1 MIRVTEGINAAP
13 VTAWL
18 ADHVEGVHPPFT
30 FELISGGRSNLTFAV
45 TDAAGRRLVLRR
57 PPMSHVL
64 PTAHDMGREY
74 RIISALRPTPV
85 PVATAL
91 GYCDDEA
98 VNERPFY
105 VMDFVDGFILR
116 GAADGE
122 AALDKRTRRVAG
134 EDLVDVLAAIHHVD
148 VDAVGLGN
156 LARRDGYIERQLRR
170 WHGQF
175 QQSQQQAREI
185 GVYRPVPLVDEVH
198 RLLAER
204 VPPQHGTAIVHGDYR
219 IDNTVIS
226 AEGRIQAVLDW
237 ELCTLGDALADVGT
251 LLAYWSDHAVA
262 EMAGPPPDAKQAAP
276 EFGATQPGA
285 TQPGATQP
293 GATQPGATQPGATG
307 QLAATALPGFPSRAE
322 VADRYAARSGRDL
335 TQLGFYVAF
344 AYWKLACILEGVFVR
359 YAAHAM
365 SDDRSAADALA
376 PGVEDR
382 ARRAL
387 EALQGSPADKV

>member
-1 MIRVTEGINAAP
+1 MTRVTEGINAAP

-18 ADHVEGVHPPFT
+18 ADHIEDVHPPFT

-105 VMDFVDGFILR
+105 VMDFVDGYILR

-122 AALDKRTRRVAG
+122 AALDERTRRMAG

-262 EMAGPPPDAKQAAP
+262 EMAGPPPDAKQAASP
-276 EFGATQPGA
+276 EFGATEPAAPEFGA
-285 TQPGATQP
+285 TA
-293 GATQPGATQPGATG
+293 

-335 TQLGFYVAF
+335 SQLGFYVAF

-387 EALQGSPADKV
+387 EALQGSPADKA

>member
-1 MIRVTEGINAAP
+1 MTEGINAAP

-85 PVATAL
+85 PVANAL

-122 AALDKRTRRVAG
+122 AALDERTRRVAG

-226 AEGRIQAVLDW
+226 ADGRVQAVLDW

-262 EMAGPPPDAKQAAP
+262 EMAEPAPDAKQAATP
-276 EFGATQPGA
+276 EFGATA
-285 TQPGATQP
+285 
-293 GATQPGATQPGATG
+293 

-335 TQLGFYVAF
+335 TQLGFYIAF

-359 YAAHAM
+359 YAARAM

-387 EALQGSPADKV
+387 EALQGSPAYKA

>member
-1 MIRVTEGINAAP
+1 MTAGINAAS

-18 ADHVEGVHPPFT
+18 VDCIAGVQAPFT
-30 FELISGGRSNLTFAV
+30 FELIAGGRSNLTFAV
-45 TDAAGRRLVLRR
+45 TDATGRKLVLRR

-64 PTAHDMGREY
+64 PTAHDMGREF

-91 GYCDDEA
+91 GYCEDEA

-105 VMDFVDGFILR
+105 VMDFVEGFILR

-122 AALDKRTRRVAG
+122 TALDERTRRVAG

-148 VDAVGLGN
+148 VDAVGLGS

-198 RLLAER
+198 RLLADR
-204 VPPQHGTAIVHGDYR
+204 VPQQHGTAIVHGDYR

-226 AEGRIQAVLDW
+226 AEGQVQAVLDW

-251 LLAYWSDHAVA
+251 LMAYWSDHAVA
-262 EMAGPPPDAKQAAP
+262 EMAGPPPEAHLV
-276 EFGATQPGA
+276 
-285 TQPGATQP
+285 
-293 GATQPGATQPGATG
+293 GATG

-322 VADRYAARSGRDL
+322 VAERYADRSGRDL
-335 TQLGFYVAF
+335 SELGFYVAF
-344 AYWKLACILEGVFVR
+344 AYWKLACILEGVYVR

-387 EALQGSPADKV
+387 EALRS

>member
-1 MIRVTEGINAAP
+1 MTEGINAAS

-18 ADHVEGVHPPFT
+18 VDHIEGVRAPFT
-30 FELISGGRSNLTFAV
+30 FDLISGGRSNLTFAV

-105 VMDFVDGFILR
+105 VMDFVDGFVLR
-116 GAADGE
+116 GAAEAE
-122 AALDKRTRRVAG
+122 AALDERTRRVAG

-148 VDAVGLGN
+148 VDAVGLGS

-185 GVYRPVPLVDEVH
+185 GVYRPVPLIDEVH
-198 RLLAER
+198 RLLADR
-204 VPPQHGTAIVHGDYR
+204 VPQQHGTAIVHGDYR

-226 AEGRIQAVLDW
+226 AEGRVQAVLDW

-251 LLAYWSDHAVA
+251 LMAYWSDHAVA
-262 EMAGPPPDAKQAAP
+262 EMAGAPPDA
-276 EFGATQPGA
+276 GATA
-285 TQPGATQP
+285 
-293 GATQPGATQPGATG
+293 
-307 QLAATALPGFPSRAE
+307 QLAATALPGFPGRAE

-335 TQLGFYVAF
+335 TELGFYVAF
-344 AYWKLACILEGVFVR
+344 AYWKLACILEGVYVR

-365 SDDRSAADALA
+365 SADRGAADALR

-387 EALQGSPADKV
+387 EALES

>member
-1 MIRVTEGINAAP
+1 MIEGINAAP

-18 ADHVEGVHPPFT
+18 VDHVEGVLAPFT
-30 FELISGGRSNLTFAV
+30 FELIAGGRSNLTFKV

-74 RIISALRPTPV
+74 RIISALLPTPV

-98 VNERPFY
+98 VNQRPFY

-122 AALDKRTRRVAG
+122 AALDERTRRVAG
-134 EDLVDVLAAIHHVD
+134 EDLVDVLAAIHRVD

-175 QQSQQQAREI
+175 QQSQEQARAI

-198 RLLAER
+198 RLLAAR
-204 VPPQHGTAIVHGDYR
+204 VPQQHGTAIVHGDYR

-226 AEGRIQAVLDW
+226 AEGRVQAVLDW

-251 LLAYWSDHAVA
+251 LMAYWSDHAVA
-262 EMAGPPPDAKQAAP
+262 EMAGAPPWTA
-276 EFGATQPGA
+276 
-285 TQPGATQP
+285 
-293 GATQPGATQPGATG
+293 GATG

-335 TQLGFYVAF
+335 SKLGFYVAF
-344 AYWKLACILEGVFVR
+344 AYWKLACILEGVYVR

-365 SDDRSAADALA
+365 SADRSAADALA

-387 EALQGSPADKV
+387 EALKTMQA

>member
-1 MIRVTEGINAAP
+1 MVDGINAAN

-18 ADHVEGVHPPFT
+18 TGHIEGVRAPFT
-30 FELISGGRSNLTFAV
+30 FELIAGGRSNLTFAV

-98 VNERPFY
+98 VNDRPFY
-105 VMDFVDGFILR
+105 VMDFVEGFVLR
-116 GAADGE
+116 GAAAGE
-122 AALDKRTRRVAG
+122 AALDEPTRRVAG
-134 EDLVDVLAAIHHVD
+134 DDLVDVLAAIHQVD

-175 QQSQQQAREI
+175 QQSQQAAREL

-198 RLLAER
+198 GLLAER
-204 VPPQHGTAIVHGDYR
+204 VPEQLGTAIVHGDYR

-226 AEGRIQAVLDW
+226 AAGRVQAVLDW
-237 ELCTLGDALADVGT
+237 ELCTLGDALADLGT
-251 LLAYWSDHAVA
+251 LLSYWADHAVA
-262 EMAGPPPDAKQAAP
+262 EMAGPAP
-276 EFGATQPGA
+276 GLGLSDPVLRGDVPG
-285 TQPGATQP
+285 
-293 GATQPGATQPGATG
+293 GATG

-322 VADRYAARSGRDL
+322 VAERYAARSGRDL
-335 TQLGFYVAF
+335 SELGFYVAF
-344 AYWKLACILEGVFVR
+344 AYWKLSCIMEGVFVR
-359 YAAHAM
+359 YAARAM
-365 SDDRSAADALA
+365 NDDDRAAAEALA

-382 ARRAL
+382 ARRAMEVL
-387 EALQGSPADKV
+387 TS